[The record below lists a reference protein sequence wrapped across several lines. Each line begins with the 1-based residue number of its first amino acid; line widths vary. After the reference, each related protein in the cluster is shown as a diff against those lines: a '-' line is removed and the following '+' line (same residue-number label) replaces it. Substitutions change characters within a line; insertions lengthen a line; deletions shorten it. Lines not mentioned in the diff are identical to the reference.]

1 MKTLKFITLGIMLLL
16 TTTIQAQVKVPD
28 IVNSP
33 PGWGPVGNPQV
44 RYYYLPDVLAFYDV
58 NSSMFIYSDGKTW
71 KREAALPARF
81 KNYDLYSGYKV
92 IMKSYQGNT
101 PYTHFSEFKRRYVK
115 GYNGEVQK
123 TICMKPG
130 SNTSFDKK
138 YTEVR
143 LGNNGSSLVRDI
155 RKKVDISE
163 IEKRIAI
170 LR

>member
-1 MKTLKFITLGIMLLL
+1 MLLL
-16 TTTIQAQVKVPD
+16 TTTMQAQVKVPD

-71 KREAALPARF
+71 IHKEVLPARF

-101 PYTHFSEFKRRYVK
+101 PYTHFSEFKRRYAK

-123 TICMKPG
+123 TICLKPG
-130 SNTSFDKK
+130 IDNQVDKK
-138 YTEVR
+138 YGEVR
-143 LGNNGSSLVRDI
+143 VRINGSSHVKEVSKKEDI
-155 RKKVDISE
+155 GK

-170 LR
+170 LRW